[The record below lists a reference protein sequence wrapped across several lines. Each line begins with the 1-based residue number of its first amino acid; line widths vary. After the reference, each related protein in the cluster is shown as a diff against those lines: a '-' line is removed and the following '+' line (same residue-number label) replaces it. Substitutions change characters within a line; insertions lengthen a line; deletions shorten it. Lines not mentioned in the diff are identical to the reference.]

1 MSVQPQLAAVFKIKI
16 FQLYPLTSSPSSE
29 ELLIYQNIIIPNF
42 PDLIGLFRDALRENK
57 LQFLFF
63 FLMNWP
69 QICNENIFC
78 KAKRT
83 DLDIFNQFLITEA
96 SDSKP
101 LVPDLVPA
109 WTWFLPPPPGSCLQ
123 VPTWPKPDSA
133 RKVSRSFLIPN
144 TGILMVSDRATLAA
158 HHLEYIW

>member
-16 FQLYPLTSSPSSE
+16 FQLYPLASSPSSD
-29 ELLIYQNIIIPNF
+29 ELLVYQSIIIPNF
-42 PDLIGLFRDALRENK
+42 PDLIGLFCDALRENK

-83 DLDIFNQFLITEA
+83 DQDIFHQFLITEA

-101 LVPDLVPA
+101 SVPDLVPA
-109 WTWFLPPPPGSCLQ
+109 WTWFLPPPPAG
-123 VPTWPKPDSA
+123 PMWPKPDSA
-133 RKVSRSFLIPN
+133 GKISRSFLIPN
-144 TGILMVSDRATLAA
+144 SGILMVSDRATPAA
-158 HHLEYIW
+158 QLLE